1 MAKKRRLAQNAD
13 AADVAGPGSAKRQR
27 FPEISFLLFSDG
39 RADPE
44 EWRPNADESTMA
56 LGDALAMVESGTGHV
71 VGPPRRPM
79 PHRRC
84 RAVAWEEWR
93 SGGHGRRVHGVW
105 RPRLLSD
112 DLSLLR
118 MDARLKACVE
128 KSWQENCSGA
138 KGVTCIK
145 EAWRQQQQLEGDPEK
160 LGRREMLEHLQRKM
174 DLDTRQSCWEWDEFL
189 RQHGL
194 NKKLDR
200 LLKSLTKQQV
210 LDAWKAAGQVG
221 TWALHDD
228 RKSGMHGVSQELLEA
243 VKVPLAR
250 LPQGSIVALL
260 HEEWNPQFA
269 EDFCRIG
276 RINPFQELQ
285 ALQLASTALK
295 LKLVRLRIGATPEFS
310 SKVVR
315 CLAAA
320 HLHDLVLPAVE
331 DAINAGKKL
340 RKKQASSWLDFTL
353 LYALDFEASAV
364 DVNGSSALSSGR
376 GPGTPPE
383 EVVCVH
389 FMALE
394 DRRRLDLRRRDT
406 TARDRGTTLSLG
418 TGFVEGAVAG
428 AWKAPTWNERQLL
441 DALQTRLQ
449 RKTPGPWHKR
459 LRSLLAKAAPQ
470 GDGSALLL
478 SHEGWDP
485 LAAAH
490 ADAPLRRSD
499 DGETVKGVLLMAAA
513 TPSLAEKLRE
523 SCEELE
529 LQTVPVSLAQQN
541 APSAVVLLQPVGS
554 IRSCGTGPTTPE
566 GTKAT
571 KSRGAERF
579 MHYCN
584 SLTPILRRLT
594 AQRCVAQAESGKR
607 EKRIGRM
614 GEFST
619 EEAVASA
626 RALLQQLAPTMA
638 AISQVTYHRDV
649 NAHNILVQAAAG
661 GEGRAPSYGLVD
673 FGLAVDASGWC
684 DPSPSNPGGKSE
696 WEFLDVGGDCRYW
709 PVSAWRQFEAG
720 CRALVQED
728 FLCVEYQTHLDLQG
742 LGLTA
747 VQVLSSMLPG
757 DLKVPELKR
766 LQELWQLYWEDA
778 SCYWASLLDT
788 FRHGGDWTALKQD
801 FVARKVY
808 RIMADRL
815 RSLRTALSDALEA
828 AAAANLSGEDSWP
841 PGSASLFWAL
851 LAMISCGERMDSSW
865 QEVCSRISCRGQP
878 PVCSRLPAPVNSEVG
893 MLGYLSKLRNLT
905 AKVHELSLD
914 FDRLL
919 PAMGEAR

>member
-243 VKVPLAR
+243 V
-250 LPQGSIVALL
+250 
-260 HEEWNPQFA
+260 
-269 EDFCRIG
+269 
-276 RINPFQELQ
+276 
-285 ALQLASTALK
+285 
-295 LKLVRLRIGATPEFS
+295 RLRIGATPEFS

-418 TGFVEGAVAG
+418 TGFVEGTAALGRLADAAAAKNARTVAQAFEEPPRKSG
-428 AWKAPTWNERQLL
+428 AARG
-441 DALQTRLQ
+441 R
-449 RKTPGPWHKR
+449 
-459 LRSLLAKAAPQ
+459 
-470 GDGSALLL
+470 
-478 SHEGWDP
+478 GWDP